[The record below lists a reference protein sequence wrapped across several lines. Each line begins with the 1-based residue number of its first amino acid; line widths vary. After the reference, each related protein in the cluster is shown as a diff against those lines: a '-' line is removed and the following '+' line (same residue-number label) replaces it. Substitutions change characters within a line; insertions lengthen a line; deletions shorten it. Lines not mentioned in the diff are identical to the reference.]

1 MKTEIIFGF
10 LILIIGFTIPVF
22 AESLISVE
30 TDSKSYTV
38 GDIIIISGNVST
50 VINDTPVTMQ
60 IFKENSMIQ
69 IAQIIVAED
78 GSYSNSVLTSGV
90 LWSKAGEY
98 TIKVTYGAGNIAET
112 LINFSPNQEIST
124 ADNFVVNVEGYG
136 TFDIKY
142 SILGGIIKNMSLD
155 KEILALTVNIESI
168 NEGSI
173 SLEIPRE
180 IIDAKNQD
188 DDEKFIVII
197 DGIQVPY
204 QETISDSNSRLI
216 TINFETGDS
225 YIEVIGTSVIPE
237 FGSIAVMILAAAI
250 MSTVLITRNKF
261 NRHI

>member
-1 MKTEIIFGF
+1 
-10 LILIIGFTIPVF
+10 
-22 AESLISVE
+22 
-30 TDSKSYTV
+30 
-38 GDIIIISGNVST
+38 
-50 VINDTPVTMQ
+50 
-60 IFKENSMIQ
+60 
-69 IAQIIVAED
+69 
-78 GSYSNSVLTSGV
+78 
-90 LWSKAGEY
+90 
-98 TIKVTYGAGNIAET
+98 
-112 LINFSPNQEIST
+112 
-124 ADNFVVNVEGYG
+124 
-136 TFDIKY
+136 
-142 SILGGIIKNMSLD
+142 
-155 KEILALTVNIESI
+155 
-168 NEGSI
+168 GSI